1 MEKTY
6 ECRTCKKLTVGFPT
20 TYRSQCLECR
30 VLEMRNI
37 YERERLG
44 VLGKRELEMEHSR
57 LQKKIRRIDVYEMCD
72 DDISQS
78 EKSSSTH
85 YVAETPVKKRV
96 ASLTRVTSKRE
107 TQRNAEVRSK
117 VKLVKEI
124 MEVKRSLNKK
134 VVRKKSQFSF

>member
-1 MEKTY
+1 M
-6 ECRTCKKLTVGFPT
+6 
-20 TYRSQCLECR
+20 
-30 VLEMRNI
+30 
-37 YERERLG
+37 
-44 VLGKRELEMEHSR
+44 
-57 LQKKIRRIDVYEMCD
+57 YEMCD

-85 YVAETPVKKRV
+85 YVPETPVKKRA

-107 TQRNAEVRSK
+107 TQRNAEARSK

>member
-20 TYRSQCLECR
+20 TYRSQCFECR

-37 YERERLG
+37 YDRERLG

-72 DDISQS
+72 DDNSQS

-85 YVAETPVKKRV
+85 YVPETPVKKRA

-107 TQRNAEVRSK
+107 TQRNAEARSK

>member
-37 YERERLG
+37 YDRERLG

-72 DDISQS
+72 DDKSQS

-85 YVAETPVKKRV
+85 YVPETPVKKRA

-107 TQRNAEVRSK
+107 RQRNAEARSK

>member
-20 TYRSQCLECR
+20 TYRSQCLECS

-37 YERERLG
+37 YDRERLG

-72 DDISQS
+72 DDNSQS

-85 YVAETPVKKRV
+85 YVPETPVKKRA

-107 TQRNAEVRSK
+107 TQRNAEARSK